1 MEGMGIR
8 SYTKMIEAI
17 EKSKDVKF
25 ENFVYSLGINQIGKG
40 GAKRLAKYFNND
52 IEAFL
57 EATKSHY
64 TFMNIEDFGS
74 ITAYAVYD
82 YFDNEDNMNQV
93 RELLSI
99 VRIKQEEKKDVDFKS
114 LEGLAFVV
122 TGSVE
127 TFKNRKELEDL
138 ITSLNGKLNGS
149 VSAKTNFL
157 INNDTTSTTG
167 KNQKAKDLG
176 VKIISE
182 NEFNIMIGRS

>member
-1 MEGMGIR
+1 
-8 SYTKMIEAI
+8 
-17 EKSKDVKF
+17 
-25 ENFVYSLGINQIGKG
+25 
-40 GAKRLAKYFNND
+40 
-52 IEAFL
+52 
-57 EATKSHY
+57 
-64 TFMNIEDFGS
+64 MNIEDFGS